1 MYFPYE
7 HHRIAVTM
15 PPFDFKEFLQTV
27 PLQPGVYLMKSRA
40 DEVLYVGKARELRK
54 RLSSYARID
63 QAQHGKTAMLL
74 SQVRL
79 IETIVTNTE
88 KDALILESALIKQ
101 HRPKY
106 NVILRDDKS
115 YPLLKVTVQE
125 EWPRLVMTRRRIKDG
140 ARYFGPFSSPSA
152 MWETIRY
159 LNSLFPLRRCKE
171 KSLKPKARPCLNYQM
186 GRCLAPCADK
196 VSREEYLELVNNV
209 LLVLEGKNQQLVKEL
224 SRKMEKAAAALR
236 FEEAA
241 QLRDRIASLNKTLE
255 KQQVVATH
263 NRDQDVLG
271 FARQGESVAV
281 ALLFIRKGVISG
293 QQAFFLSDPV
303 GTDPEVLTEILS
315 RFYGEEGQYLPQE
328 VLLPFA
334 GSDDSVLAEWLSE
347 RKGSSVAIVCPQRGD
362 RVRLLEM
369 AATNARQ
376 VLVARKTRQ
385 GTWQVLAEGLQKAL
399 GLAKLPERIECLD
412 ISNLGGKQAV
422 GSLVCFVGG
431 AEAKDQYRHYGI
443 HTVHGPDD
451 YAMMGEVLA
460 RRFAKGL
467 AENNLPDLF
476 LVDGGKGQL
485 GVAMHALA
493 ELGVPG
499 AVELAGIAKEKAGE
513 GEKIYRPGRKNPLLL
528 ERHSPVLLYLM
539 RIRDEAHRYGITVH
553 RKLRGKESLA
563 STLEQIPGVGKTR
576 REVLLRELG
585 SMQRLAQASMA
596 EIAAVAGIGPVL
608 AAQIWHSLH
617 DEEGSDR
624 AAQGEENSSKGAG

>member
-1 MYFPYE
+1 
-7 HHRIAVTM
+7 M
-15 PPFDFKEFLQTV
+15 PPFDFKEFLPTV

-40 DEVLYVGKARELRK
+40 GEVLYVGKARELRK
-54 RLSSYARID
+54 RLSSYGRID

-88 KDALILESALIKQ
+88 KEALILESSLIKQ

-125 EWPRLVMTRRRIKDG
+125 AWPRLVMTRRRVKDG
-140 ARYFGPFSSPSA
+140 SRYFGPFSSPSA

-171 KSLKPKARPCLNYQM
+171 KSLKPKSRPCLNHQM

-196 VSREEYLELVNNV
+196 VSREEYRELVDNV
-209 LLVLEGKNQQLVKEL
+209 VLVLEGKNQELVKEL
-224 SRKMEKAAAALR
+224 SRKMALAAADLR

-241 QLRDRIASLNKTLE
+241 QLRDRINSLNKTLE
-255 KQQVVATH
+255 KQQVVAAH
-263 NRDQDVLG
+263 GRDQDVLG
-271 FARQGESVAV
+271 FVRQGASVAV
-281 ALLFIRKGVISG
+281 ALLFIRKGVILG
-293 QQAFFLSDPV
+293 QQAFFLAEPV
-303 GTDPEVLTEILS
+303 GSDPEVLTEVLS
-315 RFYGEEGQYLPQE
+315 RFYGEEDRYLPQE
-328 VLLPFA
+328 ILLPFA
-334 GSDDSVLAEWLSE
+334 GTDDPLLAEWLSE
-347 RKGSSVAIVCPQRGD
+347 EKGSAVAIACPQRGD

-369 AATNARQ
+369 AETNARQ
-376 VLVARKTRQ
+376 VLNAKKSRQ
-385 GTWQVLAEGLQKAL
+385 ASWQVLAEGLQKAF

-431 AEAKDQYRHYGI
+431 EMAKDRYRHYAI
-443 HTVHGPDD
+443 HTVEGPDD

-467 AENNLPDLF
+467 AQGDMPDLL

-493 ELGVPG
+493 ELGIPG
-499 AVELAGIAKEKAGE
+499 GVELAGIAKEKGEE
-513 GEKIYRPGRKNPLLL
+513 GEKLYRPGRKNPLILD
-528 ERHSPVLLYLM
+528 RHSPVLLYLM
-539 RIRDEAHRYGITVH
+539 RIRDEAHRYGITIH
-553 RKLRGKESLA
+553 RRLRGKESLTSA
-563 STLEQIPGVGKTR
+563 LEQIPGVGKAR
-576 REVLLRELG
+576 KELLLRELG
-585 SMQRLAQASMA
+585 SMQRIAQAS
-596 EIAAVAGIGPVL
+596 ETELGAVAGIGPAL
-608 AAQIWHSLH
+608 AAQIWAHLH
-617 DEEGSDR
+617 G
-624 AAQGEENSSKGAG
+624 GEK

>member
-1 MYFPYE
+1 
-7 HHRIAVTM
+7 M
-15 PPFDFKEFLQTV
+15 PPFDFKEFLPTV

-40 DEVLYVGKARELRK
+40 GEVLYVGKARELRK

-125 EWPRLVMTRRRIKDG
+125 EWPRLVMTRRRVKDG

-171 KSLKPKARPCLNYQM
+171 KSLKSKSRPCLNHQM

-196 VSREEYLELVNNV
+196 VSREAYLELVENV

-224 SRKMEKAAAALR
+224 SRKMAQAAEALR

-241 QLRDRIASLNKTLE
+241 QLRDRINSLNKTLE

-263 NRDQDVLG
+263 TRDQDVLG
-271 FARQGESVAV
+271 FARQDASVAV
-281 ALLFIRKGVISG
+281 ALLFIRKGVITG
-293 QQAFFLSDPV
+293 QQAFFLADPV
-303 GTDPEVLTEILS
+303 GTDPEVLTEVLS
-315 RFYGEEGQYLPQE
+315 RFYGEEGRYLPQE
-328 VLLPFA
+328 ILLPFA
-334 GSDDSVLAEWLSE
+334 GTDDSLLAEWLSE
-347 RKGSSVAIVCPQRGD
+347 QRGGSVTIACPQRGD

-369 AATNARQ
+369 AEANARQ

-385 GTWQVLAEGLQKAL
+385 TSWQALAGGLQKSL
-399 GLAKLPERIECLD
+399 GLARLPERIECLD

-431 AEAKDQYRHYGI
+431 EMAKSRYRHYGI
-443 HTVHGPDD
+443 HTVPGPDD
-451 YAMMGEVLA
+451 YAMMAEVLG

-467 AENNLPDLF
+467 AEGDMPDLL

-485 GVAMHALA
+485 GVAIQALA
-493 ELGVPG
+493 DLGIPG
-499 AVELAGIAKEKAGE
+499 TVELAGIAKEKGEE
-513 GEKIYRPGRKNPLLL
+513 GEKLYRPGRKNPIIL

-539 RIRDEAHRYGITVH
+539 RIRDEAHRYGITIH
-553 RKLRGKESLA
+553 RRLRGKESLTSA
-563 STLEQIPGVGKTR
+563 LEQIPGVGKAR
-576 REVLLRELG
+576 KELLLRELG
-585 SMQRLAQASMA
+585 SMQRIAQADVE
-596 EIAAVAGIGPVL
+596 EIAAVAGIGSAL
-608 AAQIWHSLH
+608 AAQIWQHLH
-617 DEEGSDR
+617 NWEG
-624 AAQGEENSSKGAG
+624 AGQGEQNSTENPP